1 MKIAGIINLGVG
13 LGLVIFLRIIL
24 GAGPGSPY
32 LCGLIPG
39 FIGVGMLVYALFL
52 ADPVL

>member
-1 MKIAGIINLGVG
+1 MKIAGIVNLGVG
-13 LGLVIFLRIIL
+13 VGLIIFLRAMM
-24 GAGPGSPY
+24 GGQPGSPY

>member
-1 MKIAGIINLGVG
+1 MKIAGIVNLGV
-13 LGLVIFLRIIL
+13 